1 LLKFYKTTT
10 LANRYY
16 LALIISFEQKAL
28 LCNFIKKKESISLK
42 LEDFLSNFKEIDS
55 FYAAIGGITAYYL
68 TFLNL
73 LKTQKKT
80 VPPSSKVTYLQPP
93 FIDLRSSSTKDL
105 VLEGLQSLP
114 NMVEIYPIGGA
125 GDRLGLV
132 DETSGEPLP
141 VAKLNYRGK
150 TLLQRL
156 IEDLQAREYLYYK
169 TFGKQVITP
178 IVLMTSQEK
187 NNDTYIREICRKHNW
202 FGRGE
207 ENFTFVM
214 QPLVP
219 VIDEEGNWVL
229 SSPFSLSKKPGG
241 HGVLWY
247 LLKTK
252 GVLDKQIKQKRT
264 KALIRQI
271 NNPIAGTDQLLLALL
286 GAGTSQNKTFG
297 FVACQRL
304 VQAAEGVDI
313 LIQRETKEGLYYSL
327 RNIEYT
333 DFEKNKILDIPESP
347 GSNYSSFPANTNILF
362 ADLEKIAPYIDRN
375 PFPGALINLKQ
386 KTPSQSNDSFVFSG
400 RLEATMQNIIDFEE
414 EKRLSPPQEPED
426 LKNSFILYNERRKTL
441 SATKTLMKADKS
453 PVGTPESCLYD
464 ELLNAYDLLTKHCFF
479 ALPKLPSFEDF
490 LKTGPSFMLAYLP
503 ALGPL
508 YSEIGKKIKK
518 GRFNIGSFLELDIA
532 TVHISEL
539 NLDGHLSIKAINP
552 LGSNKSQKQL
562 EFNNYLGS
570 CYLDHV
576 TIKTA
581 PFHQQRASSFWKN
594 SFQVKENVS
603 IVLHGHSEFKASN
616 ITLTAP
622 FHIEV
627 PNGFRYTAYTSNK
640 QIMLKKTKLS

>member
-1 LLKFYKTTT
+1 MIY
-10 LANRYY
+10 
-16 LALIISFEQKAL
+16 
-28 LCNFIKKKESISLK
+28 LK
-42 LEDFLSNFKEIDS
+42 LKDFLSNLYEIDF
-55 FYAAIGGITAYYL
+55 FYATIGGITAYYL

-73 LKTQKKT
+73 LKAQKQT
-80 VPPSSKVTYLQPP
+80 TPSSSEVSYLQPP
-93 FIDLRSSSTKDL
+93 FIDLRSSSTEGL
-105 VLEGLQSLP
+105 VLEGLKSLP

-125 GDRLGLV
+125 GDRLGLI
-132 DETSGEPLP
+132 DDTSGEPLP

-150 TLLQRL
+150 TLLEKL

-229 SSPFSLSKKPGG
+229 SSPFTLSKKPGG

-247 LLKTK
+247 LLKK
-252 GVLDKQIKQKRT
+252 EGVISKLIKQKKT
-264 KALIRQI
+264 QAIIRQI

-333 DFEKNKILDIPESP
+333 DFEKNKILDVPESP
-347 GSNYSSFPANTNILF
+347 GSEYSSFPANTNILF
-362 ADLEKIAPYIDRN
+362 ADLEKIAPYIDKN

-386 KTPSQSNDSFVFSG
+386 KIPNQNNTSFIFSG

-414 EKRLSPPQEPED
+414 EKRLSPPQKPED

-441 SATKTLMKADKS
+441 SATKTLIRPNKS
-453 PVGTPESCLYD
+453 PLATPESCLYD
-464 ELLNAYDLLTKHCFF
+464 EVLNAYDLLTKHCFF
-479 ALPKLPSFEDF
+479 SLPKVPSFEEF

-518 GRFNIGSFLELDIA
+518 GTFNIGSFLDLTIA
-532 TVHISEL
+532 AVEISNL
-539 NLDGHLSIKAINP
+539 NLDGHLSIKAMNP
-552 LGSNKSQKQL
+552 LGSNKSHKTL
-562 EFNNYLGS
+562 EFNNCLGS
-570 CYLDHV
+570 CSLDNV

-581 PFHQQRASSFWKN
+581 PFHKQRATFFWKN
-594 SFQVKENVS
+594 SFQVKETVS
-603 IVLHGHSEFKASN
+603 IVLHGHSAFKASN
-616 ITLTAP
+616 ITLIGP
-622 FHIEV
+622 FHVEV
-627 PNGFRYTAYTSNK
+627 PNGYQYTAYSSNK
-640 QIMLKKTKLS
+640 QIVLKKTKLRNC